1 MAIYNTQKEREW
13 LAKKLANSNTAT
25 AQTTLEELRRR
36 YYMIQTGKG
45 PQTAFTDLELAWLLK
60 EIADRGGTPR
70 GTYSS
75 ELWRQLVAVI
85 GGTPSRYI
93 DQNRLIFYSTAS

>member
-13 LAKKLANSNTAT
+13 LARKLANSNTAT

-36 YYMIQTGKG
+36 YYMIQTGMG
-45 PQTAFTDLELAWLLK
+45 PQTAFSDLEYAWLLR
-60 EIADRGGTPR
+60 EIANRGGVPA
-70 GTYSS
+70 GGYPS

-85 GGTPSRYI
+85 GGTPSRYQG
-93 DQNRLIFYSTAS
+93 QNRLIFYSTAS